1 MPSKLFE
8 KLLYHLGE
16 YTWLI
21 EHAEADEAE
30 QLEEIKQKLTA
41 YYETD
46 EFLDRLM
53 LNDPCRLYYRLKLK
67 LL

>member
-8 KLLYHLGE
+8 KLLHYLGE

-21 EHAEADEAE
+21 EHAEADEP
-30 QLEEIKQKLTA
+30 EEFEAIKQKLTA

-46 EFLDRLM
+46 EFLDRLL